1 MTGQINTIFTADQQL
16 FKVLVDIKWTYPDR
30 FRHFIPRLGG
40 MHLLMS
46 FIGWIGSLMSNNG
59 LEEILKKTFAGVEKM
74 LTGKKYPMN
83 LRALQMFV
91 EQLLRNKVASFSQ
104 YSELEM
110 FLETVSGN
118 SLTTKHW
125 VEDLIKPLFIC
136 LLFVRAEREG
146 EWLLHLAAVKS
157 MLPYFYAAGHHNYAR
172 YGLYYLHNM

>member
-16 FKVLVDIKWTYPDR
+16 FKVLVDIKWAYPDR

-46 FIGWIGSLMSNNG
+46 FIGWIGSLMSNSG

-83 LRALQMFV
+83 LRALQIFV
-91 EQLLRNKVASFSQ
+91 EQLLRNKVASFNQ

-125 VEDLIKPLFIC
+125 VEDLIKPLFFSLSGLRGKGNGC
-136 LLFVRAEREG
+136 YTLLQ
-146 EWLLHLAAVKS
+146 
-157 MLPYFYAAGHHNYAR
+157 
-172 YGLYYLHNM
+172 

>member
-16 FKVLVDIKWTYPDR
+16 FKVLVDIKWAYPDR

-46 FIGWIGSLMSNNG
+46 FIGWIGSLMSNSG

-83 LRALQMFV
+83 LRALQIFV

-125 VEDLIKPLFIC
+125 VEDLIKPLFFSLSGLRGKGNGC
-136 LLFVRAEREG
+136 YTLLQ
-146 EWLLHLAAVKS
+146 
-157 MLPYFYAAGHHNYAR
+157 
-172 YGLYYLHNM
+172 